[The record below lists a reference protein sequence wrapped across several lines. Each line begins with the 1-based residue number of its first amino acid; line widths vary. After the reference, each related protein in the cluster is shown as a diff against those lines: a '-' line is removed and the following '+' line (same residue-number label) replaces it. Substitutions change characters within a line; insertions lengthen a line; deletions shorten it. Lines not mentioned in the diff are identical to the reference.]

1 MMIFVKEYIKNDLNI
16 KKDKLREITFTKIF
30 GGSMVELREITYKL
44 HLVAMVE
51 LLLWKLFF

>member
-1 MMIFVKEYIKNDLNI
+1 MKNDLNI
-16 KKDKLREITFTKIF
+16 KKDKLREITLTKIF
-30 GGSMVELREITYKL
+30 GGSMVELREITQKL